1 MAKVVGT
8 LLVLLAGL
16 GLQAVQ
22 AGFRS
27 PESLVRNVYAYYGD
41 RSSDLSSG
49 LPRDP
54 ATSRQFFDQSLR
66 GAWSS
71 LKDQPYD
78 FLVQSPT
85 WKLGAVS
92 RIGRASAW
100 TDPGCGGFVEAIVD
114 PVAERTSRRRL
125 KGLARRRIQLR
136 DRGRLDSGRWRR
148 CGWRRVKLR
157 GARQQRLRRRGIRG
171 DQRQRQRADKDRRMF
186 HEGYVVI
193 PPGNRK
199 INYSSGAFSIGSNLS
214 ASRPNRFHDCSICGG
229 SGAVASISPPRG
241 CGITIRRANRCKR
254 FCRPPGSC
262 QFSLLK
268 YLGSPTIA

>member
-16 GLQAVQ
+16 GLSTVQ

-41 RSSDLSSG
+41 RSSELSSG

-54 ATSRQFFDQSLR
+54 ATARQFFDQSLR

-92 RIGRASAW
+92 ITILRKQFDKTYVAVGFDNNGRAVTLNFIVVNGPDGWVIS
-100 TDPGCGGFVEAIVD
+100 DVES
-114 PVAERTSRRRL
+114 PH
-125 KGLARRRIQLR
+125 
-136 DRGRLDSGRWRR
+136 DS
-148 CGWRRVKLR
+148 L
-157 GARQQRLRRRGIRG
+157 
-171 DQRQRQRADKDRRMF
+171 RMF
-186 HEGYVVI
+186 LAQYR
-193 PPGNRK
+193 N
-199 INYSSGAFSIGSNLS
+199 
-214 ASRPNRFHDCSICGG
+214 
-229 SGAVASISPPRG
+229 
-241 CGITIRRANRCKR
+241 
-254 FCRPPGSC
+254 
-262 QFSLLK
+262 
-268 YLGSPTIA
+268 

>member
-16 GLQAVQ
+16 GLSTVQ

-54 ATSRQFFDQSLR
+54 ITARQFFDQSLR

-92 RIGRASAW
+92 ISILRKQFDKTYVAAAFDNNGRAVTLNFIVVNGPDGWVIS
-100 TDPGCGGFVEAIVD
+100 DVES
-114 PVAERTSRRRL
+114 PH
-125 KGLARRRIQLR
+125 
-136 DRGRLDSGRWRR
+136 DS
-148 CGWRRVKLR
+148 L
-157 GARQQRLRRRGIRG
+157 
-171 DQRQRQRADKDRRMF
+171 RMF
-186 HEGYVVI
+186 LAQYR
-193 PPGNRK
+193 N
-199 INYSSGAFSIGSNLS
+199 
-214 ASRPNRFHDCSICGG
+214 
-229 SGAVASISPPRG
+229 
-241 CGITIRRANRCKR
+241 
-254 FCRPPGSC
+254 
-262 QFSLLK
+262 
-268 YLGSPTIA
+268 

>member
-16 GLQAVQ
+16 GLSTVQ

-27 PESLVRNVYAYYGD
+27 PESLVRNVYAYYGN

-54 ATSRQFFDQSLR
+54 ATARQFFDQSLR

-92 RIGRASAW
+92 IS
-100 TDPGCGGFVEAIVD
+100 I
-114 PVAERTSRRRL
+114 
-125 KGLARRRIQLR
+125 LR
-136 DRGRLDSGRWRR
+136 
-148 CGWRRVKLR
+148 K
-157 GARQQRLRRRGIRG
+157 QF
-171 DQRQRQRADKDRRMF
+171 DKT
-186 HEGYVVI
+186 YV
-193 PPGNRK
+193 
-199 INYSSGAFSIGSNLS
+199 
-214 ASRPNRFHDCSICGG
+214 
-229 SGAVASISPPRG
+229 AVAFDNNSRAVTLNFIVVNGPDGWVISDVESPHD
-241 CGITIRRANRCKR
+241 
-254 FCRPPGSC
+254 
-262 QFSLLK
+262 SLRMLLAQYK
-268 YLGSPTIA
+268 N

>member
-16 GLQAVQ
+16 GLSTVQ

-54 ATSRQFFDQSLR
+54 VTARQFFDQSLR
-66 GAWSS
+66 GAWNS

-92 RIGRASAW
+92 IS
-100 TDPGCGGFVEAIVD
+100 I
-114 PVAERTSRRRL
+114 
-125 KGLARRRIQLR
+125 LR
-136 DRGRLDSGRWRR
+136 
-148 CGWRRVKLR
+148 K
-157 GARQQRLRRRGIRG
+157 QF
-171 DQRQRQRADKDRRMF
+171 DKT
-186 HEGYVVI
+186 YV
-193 PPGNRK
+193 
-199 INYSSGAFSIGSNLS
+199 
-214 ASRPNRFHDCSICGG
+214 
-229 SGAVASISPPRG
+229 AVAFDNNSRAVTLNFIVVNGPDGWVISDVESPHD
-241 CGITIRRANRCKR
+241 
-254 FCRPPGSC
+254 
-262 QFSLLK
+262 SLRMLLAQYK
-268 YLGSPTIA
+268 N